1 MHVGTRYP
9 LHMTKILIADDHPLF
24 RLALVQAVANL
35 GKDVEVLEADS
46 LDSAR
51 AMLACRS
58 DTDIVLLDLHM
69 PGSHGL
75 MGLVALRTEF
85 PAVAVIMIS
94 ANDDP
99 QVMRRAMT
107 YGAAG
112 FIPKRSSISDIQK
125 MLRSIIACENPL
137 PLPRNRAAD
146 AEAEQDRQLA
156 RRLASLSPQQLK
168 VLILVAEGL
177 LNKQIAD
184 RLDIQE
190 RTVKAHMSAV
200 FERLD
205 VRNRT
210 QASVLLRSL
219 EIADPSRSLDD

>member
-1 MHVGTRYP
+1 
-9 LHMTKILIADDHPLF
+9 MTHILIADDHPLF

-35 GKDVEVLEADS
+35 GDDITIVEADGLEA
-46 LDSAR
+46 AR
-51 AMLACRS
+51 QALLAQR
-58 DTDIVLLDLHM
+58 DIDLVLLDLHM

-75 MGLVALRTEF
+75 MGLVSLRSEF
-85 PAVAVIMIS
+85 PSVAVIMIS

-99 QVMRRAMT
+99 LVMRRAMR

-112 FIPKRSSISDIQK
+112 FIPKRSGIGDIQA
-125 MLRSIIACENPL
+125 MLRAVIACEDPEPL
-137 PLPRNRAAD
+137 PARNRLD
-146 AEAEQDRQLA
+146 AEAEQDRDLA
-156 RRLASLSPQQLK
+156 TRLASLSPQQLR
-168 VLILVAEGL
+168 VLTLVAEGL

-200 FERLD
+200 FERLA

-210 QASVLLRSL
+210 QASLLLRSL
-219 EIADPSRSLDD
+219 EIADPSRSLAD

>member
-1 MHVGTRYP
+1 MTR
-9 LHMTKILIADDHPLF
+9 ILVVDDHPLF
-24 RLALVQAVANL
+24 RLALVQAVGNL
-35 GKDVEVLEADS
+35 EVETEIIEADG

-51 AMLACRS
+51 EVLGRRADVDL
-58 DTDIVLLDLHM
+58 ILLDLHM

-75 MGLVALRTEF
+75 MGLVSLRSEF

-99 QVMRRAMT
+99 LVMRRALT

-112 FIPKRSSISDIQK
+112 FIPKRSSIGEIQS
-125 MLRSIIACENPL
+125 MLRAVIACEDL
-137 PLPRNRAAD
+137 PPSALNDRHGSEAAH
-146 AEAEQDRQLA
+146 DRELA
-156 RRLASLSPQQLK
+156 KRLATLSPQQLR
-168 VLILVAEGL
+168 VLGLVADGL

-210 QASVLLRSL
+210 QASTLLRSL
-219 EIADPSRSLDD
+219 EIADPSRTVAD

>member
-1 MHVGTRYP
+1 MTR
-9 LHMTKILIADDHPLF
+9 ILIADDHPLF
-24 RLALVQAVANL
+24 RLALVQAVGNL
-35 GKDVEVLEADS
+35 GSDIEILEADG

-51 AMLACRS
+51 ERLLDHAGIDL
-58 DTDIVLLDLHM
+58 VLLDLHM

-85 PAVAVIMIS
+85 PAVAVVMIS

-99 QVMRRAMT
+99 QIMRRALT

-112 FIPKRSSISDIQK
+112 FIPKRSGIADIQA
-125 MLRSIIACENPL
+125 MLRAVIDCAEPL
-137 PLPRNRAAD
+137 SLPPPASATAGAD
-146 AEAEQDRQLA
+146 EDRQLA
-156 RRLASLSPQQLK
+156 KRLASLSPQQLK

-184 RLDIQE
+184 RLGIQE

-219 EIADPSRSLDD
+219 EIADPSRTVID

>member
-1 MHVGTRYP
+1 
-9 LHMTKILIADDHPLF
+9 MTQILIVDDHPLF
-24 RLALVQAVANL
+24 RLALVQAVGNL
-35 GKDVEVLEADS
+35 AGDVEVFEADS
-46 LDSAR
+46 LDTAR
-51 AMLACRS
+51 AELVTHR
-58 DTDIVLLDLHM
+58 DIDIVLLDLHM
-69 PGSHGL
+69 PGNHGL
-75 MGLVALRTEF
+75 MGLVALRTEY
-85 PAVAVIMIS
+85 PAIAVVMIS

-99 QVMRRAMT
+99 QVVRRALT

-112 FIPKRSSISDIQK
+112 FIPKRSSIAAIQD
-125 MLRSIIACENPL
+125 MLRTIIACEEPL
-137 PLPRNRAAD
+137 PLPQGRILD
-146 AEAEQDRQLA
+146 TEAEQDRQLA
-156 RRLASLSPQQLK
+156 RRLASLSPQQLR

-200 FERLD
+200 FERLE

-219 EIADPSRSLDD
+219 EVADPSRTVDE

>member
-1 MHVGTRYP
+1 MTR
-9 LHMTKILIADDHPLF
+9 ILVADDHPLF
-24 RLALVQAVANL
+24 RLALVQAVGNL
-35 GKDVEVLEADS
+35 GDDIEIVEADA

-51 AMLACRS
+51 EALSTRG
-58 DTDIVLLDLHM
+58 DIDLVLLDLHM

-75 MGLVALRTEF
+75 MGLVSLRTEF
-85 PAVAVIMIS
+85 PSVAVVMIS

-99 QVMRRAMT
+99 IVMRRAVT

-112 FIPKRSSISDIQK
+112 FIPKRSGISEIQNL
-125 MLRSIIACENPL
+125 LRAVIACENP
-137 PLPRNRAAD
+137 PPASRHDRHD
-146 AEAEQDRQLA
+146 AEVVKDRELA
-156 RRLASLSPQQLK
+156 VRLASLSPQQLR
-168 VLILVAEGL
+168 VLSLVAEGL

-200 FERLD
+200 FERLG
-205 VRNRT
+205 VSNRT

-219 EIADPSRSLDD
+219 EIADPSRTVAD

>member
-1 MHVGTRYP
+1 MPR
-9 LHMTKILIADDHPLF
+9 ILVADDHPLF
-24 RLALVQAVANL
+24 RLALVQAVGQL
-35 GKDVEVLEADS
+35 GSDIEIVEADG
-46 LDSAR
+46 LESAR
-51 AMLACRS
+51 SALAAKPGI
-58 DTDIVLLDLHM
+58 DLVLLDLHM
-69 PGSHGL
+69 PGCHGL
-75 MGLVALRTEF
+75 MGLVALRSEF
-85 PAVAVIMIS
+85 PTVAVVMIS

-99 QVMRRAMT
+99 QVMRRALT

-112 FIPKRSSISDIQK
+112 FIPKRSSFSDIQA
-125 MLRSIIACENPL
+125 MLRAVIDCEAPL
-137 PLPRNRAAD
+137 PLPVGDGSDSAAQ
-146 AEAEQDRQLA
+146 QDQQLA
-156 RRLASLSPQQLK
+156 ARLASLSPQQLR
-168 VLILVAEGL
+168 VLTLVAEGL

-219 EIADPSRSLDD
+219 EIADPSRSVANHAGSSSPSS

>member
-1 MHVGTRYP
+1 MTR
-9 LHMTKILIADDHPLF
+9 ILIADDHPLF
-24 RLALVQAVANL
+24 RLALVQAVGHL
-35 GKDVEVLEADS
+35 GGDIEIVEADG
-46 LDSAR
+46 LESAR
-51 AMLACRS
+51 TALAAQPGI
-58 DTDIVLLDLHM
+58 DLVLLDLHM
-69 PGSHGL
+69 PGCHGL
-75 MGLVALRTEF
+75 MGLVALRSEF
-85 PAVAVIMIS
+85 PSVAVVMIS

-99 QVMRRAMT
+99 QVMRRALT

-112 FIPKRSSISDIQK
+112 FIPKRSSFSDIQA
-125 MLRSIIACENPL
+125 MLRAVIDCEAPL
-137 PLPRNRAAD
+137 PLPLDDGAD
-146 AEAEQDRQLA
+146 SAAEQDQQLA
-156 RRLASLSPQQLK
+156 ARLASLSPQQLR
-168 VLILVAEGL
+168 VLGLVAEGL

-219 EIADPSRSLDD
+219 EIADPSRSVAD

>member
-1 MHVGTRYP
+1 
-9 LHMTKILIADDHPLF
+9 MTHILIADDHPLF

-35 GKDVEVLEADS
+35 GDDITIVEADGLEA
-46 LDSAR
+46 AR
-51 AMLACRS
+51 QALLAQR
-58 DTDIVLLDLHM
+58 DIDLVLLDLHM

-75 MGLVALRTEF
+75 MGLVSLRSEF
-85 PAVAVIMIS
+85 PSVAVIMIS

-99 QVMRRAMT
+99 LVIRRAMR

-112 FIPKRSSISDIQK
+112 FIPKRSGIGDIQA
-125 MLRSIIACENPL
+125 MLRAVIACEDPEPL
-137 PLPRNRAAD
+137 PARNRLD
-146 AEAEQDRQLA
+146 AEAEQDRDLA
-156 RRLASLSPQQLK
+156 TRLASLSPQQLR
-168 VLILVAEGL
+168 VLTLVAEGL

-200 FERLD
+200 FERLA

-210 QASVLLRSL
+210 QASLLLRSL
-219 EIADPSRSLDD
+219 EIADPSRSLAD

>member
-1 MHVGTRYP
+1 MTR
-9 LHMTKILIADDHPLF
+9 ILVADDHPLF
-24 RLALVQAVANL
+24 RLALVQAVASL
-35 GKDVEVLEADS
+35 GEDVEVVEADN
-46 LDSAR
+46 LESAR
-51 AMLACRS
+51 AVLAAR
-58 DTDIVLLDLHM
+58 TDIDIALLDLHM

-99 QVMRRAMT
+99 QVIRRATT

-112 FIPKRSSISDIQK
+112 FIPKRSSIADIQR
-125 MLRSIIACENPL
+125 MLRTIIACEEPL
-137 PLPRNRAAD
+137 PPPRDAGRD

-156 RRLASLSPQQLK
+156 KRLASLSPQQLK

-200 FERLD
+200 FERLE

-219 EIADPSRSLDD
+219 EVTDPSRSLDG

>member
-1 MHVGTRYP
+1 MNR
-9 LHMTKILIADDHPLF
+9 ILIADDHPLF
-24 RLALVQAVANL
+24 RLALVQAVGNL
-35 GKDVEVLEADS
+35 GADVEVLEADS

-51 AMLACRS
+51 VVLGDRS
-58 DTDIVLLDLHM
+58 DIDIVLLDLHM

-85 PAVAVIMIS
+85 PSVAVVMIS

-99 QVMRRAMT
+99 LVMRRALT

-112 FIPKRSSISDIQK
+112 FIPKRSSIADIQT
-125 MLRSIIACENPL
+125 MLRTVIACEEPL
-137 PLPRNRAAD
+137 PLSRHASED
-146 AEAEQDRQLA
+146 TEAEQDRNLA
-156 RRLASLSPQQLK
+156 KRLASLSPQQLK

-219 EIADPSRSLDD
+219 EIADPSRSMDG

>member
-1 MHVGTRYP
+1 MTR
-9 LHMTKILIADDHPLF
+9 ILVVDDHPLF
-24 RLALVQAVANL
+24 RLALVQAVGNL
-35 GKDVEVLEADS
+35 EDEIEIIEADG

-51 AMLACRS
+51 EVLGRHADVDL
-58 DTDIVLLDLHM
+58 ILLDLHM

-75 MGLVALRTEF
+75 MGLVSLRSEF

-99 QVMRRAMT
+99 LVMRRALT

-112 FIPKRSSISDIQK
+112 FIPKRSSIGEIQG
-125 MLRSIIACENPL
+125 MLRAVIACEDPPQSAL
-137 PLPRNRAAD
+137 HDRHGSEAA
-146 AEAEQDRQLA
+146 QDRELA
-156 RRLASLSPQQLK
+156 KRLATLSPQQLRM
-168 VLILVAEGL
+168 LGLVADGL

-210 QASVLLRSL
+210 QASTLLRSL
-219 EIADPSRSLDD
+219 EITDPSRKIAD

>member
-1 MHVGTRYP
+1 MTR
-9 LHMTKILIADDHPLF
+9 ILVVDDHPLF
-24 RLALVQAVANL
+24 RLALVQAVGNL
-35 GKDVEVLEADS
+35 EVETEIIEADG

-51 AMLACRS
+51 EVLGRRADVDL
-58 DTDIVLLDLHM
+58 ILLDLHM

-75 MGLVALRTEF
+75 MGLVSLRSEF

-99 QVMRRAMT
+99 LVMRRALT

-112 FIPKRSSISDIQK
+112 FIPKRSSIGEIQS
-125 MLRSIIACENPL
+125 MLRAVIACEDL
-137 PLPRNRAAD
+137 PPSALHDRHGSEAAH
-146 AEAEQDRQLA
+146 DRELA
-156 RRLASLSPQQLK
+156 KRLATLSPQQLR
-168 VLILVAEGL
+168 VLGLVADGL

-210 QASVLLRSL
+210 QASILLRSL
-219 EIADPSRSLDD
+219 EIADPSRTVAD

>member
-1 MHVGTRYP
+1 MTR
-9 LHMTKILIADDHPLF
+9 ILVADDHPLF
-24 RLALVQAVANL
+24 RLALVQAVSNL
-35 GKDVEVLEADS
+35 GDEIEVVEADG

-51 AMLACRS
+51 ETLAAQRNI
-58 DTDIVLLDLHM
+58 DLVLLDLHM

-75 MGLVALRTEF
+75 MGLVSLRTEF
-85 PAVAVIMIS
+85 PTVAVIMIS

-112 FIPKRSSISDIQK
+112 FIPKRSGIADIQA
-125 MLRSIIACENPL
+125 MLHSVIACEDPAPL
-137 PLPRNRAAD
+137 PLREHPD
-146 AEAEQDRQLA
+146 AEAEQDRELA
-156 RRLASLSPQQLK
+156 TRLAMLSPQQLR
-168 VLILVAEGL
+168 VLTLVAEGL

-184 RLDIQE
+184 RLTIQE

-200 FERLD
+200 FERLG

-210 QASVLLRSL
+210 QASLLLRSL
-219 EIADPSRSLDD
+219 EVADPSRTVTD

>member
-1 MHVGTRYP
+1 MTR
-9 LHMTKILIADDHPLF
+9 ILVADDHPLF
-24 RLALVQAVANL
+24 RLALVQAVGNL
-35 GKDVEVLEADS
+35 EDDIEIVEADG

-51 AMLACRS
+51 AVLGNQR
-58 DTDIVLLDLHM
+58 DIDLVLLDLHM

-75 MGLVALRTEF
+75 MGLVSLRSEF
-85 PAVAVIMIS
+85 PSVAVVMIS

-99 QVMRRAMT
+99 LVMRRALT

-112 FIPKRSSISDIQK
+112 FIPKRSSISDIQA
-125 MLRSIIACENPL
+125 MLRAVIACEEP
-137 PLPRNRAAD
+137 PRPATLDRHNSEAA
-146 AEAEQDRQLA
+146 QDRELA
-156 RRLASLSPQQLK
+156 IRLATLSPQQLR
-168 VLILVAEGL
+168 VLTLVAEGL

-210 QASVLLRSL
+210 QASTLLRSL
-219 EIADPSRSLDD
+219 EIADPSHHLHD

>member
-1 MHVGTRYP
+1 MTR
-9 LHMTKILIADDHPLF
+9 ILIADDHPLF
-24 RLALVQAVANL
+24 RLALVQAVGNL
-35 GKDVEVLEADS
+35 EDDIEIVEADG
-46 LDSAR
+46 LESAR
-51 AMLACRS
+51 AALTEQRS
-58 DTDIVLLDLHM
+58 IDLVLLDLHM

-85 PAVAVIMIS
+85 PSVAVIMIS

-99 QVMRRAMT
+99 VVMRRAIT

-112 FIPKRSSISDIQK
+112 FIPKRSGIADIQT
-125 MLRSIIACENPL
+125 MLRSVIACENPAPL
-137 PLPRNRAAD
+137 PLLDRHDTD
-146 AEAEQDRQLA
+146 AQQDRELA
-156 RRLASLSPQQLK
+156 ARLASLSPQQLR
-168 VLILVAEGL
+168 VLSLVAEGL

-200 FERLD
+200 FERLG
-205 VRNRT
+205 VSNRT

-219 EIADPSRSLDD
+219 EIIDPSRTVAD